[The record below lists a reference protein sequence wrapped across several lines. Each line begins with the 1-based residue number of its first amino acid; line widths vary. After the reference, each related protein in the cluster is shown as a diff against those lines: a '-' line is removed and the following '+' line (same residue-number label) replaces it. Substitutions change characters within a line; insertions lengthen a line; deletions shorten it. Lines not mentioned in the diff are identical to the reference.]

1 MKLSIIIVNY
11 NVSHFLRQCLLSVY
25 DAINSIETEIFVVD
39 NNSVDDSVKMV
50 QTEFPGVKLIVN
62 EQNTGFSK
70 ANNIAIKE
78 SKGEYILLLN
88 PDTLVEKKT
97 FIDCIQYMD
106 ENQDVGSL
114 GVKMINGKGE
124 FLPES
129 KRALP
134 IPSVAFYK
142 IFGLSKLFPNSKKF
156 GSYHLT
162 YLDHDQIHEVEVL
175 SGAYMMLRKTV
186 LDQIG
191 YLDEDFF
198 MYGED
203 VDLSYRVTKAGYKN
217 IYFPKA
223 RIIHY
228 KGESTKKG
236 SINYVLVFYRAMQ
249 IFVKKHFA
257 QKNIFLFNIV
267 ITFAIWF
274 RASMAII
281 KRIYLQLLLPFLDF
295 AVVYAG
301 MLLLAKYWEEKV
313 LISPYPDIY
322 RYLFIPLYIIL
333 WILSIAITK
342 GYKKPFSLQ
351 KTNRGILIGTIGI
364 LIFYSL
370 LPETSRYSRAIIVLG
385 AMWTT
390 IAMNSIRYL
399 LHKLK
404 IKQFYFGSDTT
415 RKILIIGDLEE
426 TQRVT
431 FLTQLND
438 KKPEIIDSLC
448 DFNISEASL
457 LKKIKQQ
464 KYTEIVF
471 CTKSIEIKKVIDIIY
486 NLKYQNLEFKTAP
499 ADSNVLISSQEIRIP
514 VSSKPL
520 DTLE

>member
-25 DAINSIETEIFVVD
+25 EAIHSIDTEIFVVD

-50 QTEFPGVKLIVN
+50 QNEFPGVKLIAN
-62 EQNTGFSK
+62 KQNVGFSK

-78 SKGEYILLLN
+78 SKGEYVLLLN
-88 PDTLVEKKT
+88 PDTLVEKTT

-106 ENQDVGSL
+106 ENQDTGSL

-175 SGAYMMLRKTV
+175 SGAYMMLRKSV

-203 VDLSYRVTKAGYKN
+203 VDLSYRVMKAGYKN

-257 QKNIFLFNIV
+257 QKNIFLFNLI
-267 ITFAIWF
+267 ITLAIWA
-274 RASMAII
+274 RASMAIL
-281 KRIYLQLLLPFLDF
+281 KRIFLQLLLPFLDF
-295 AVVYAG
+295 TVVYGG

-333 WILSIAITK
+333 WILSIMITK

-351 KTNRGILIGTIGI
+351 KTNRGIIIGTIGI

-390 IAMNSIRYL
+390 VAMNSIRYF

-404 IKQFYFGSDTT
+404 IKQFYFGTDTS
-415 RKILIIGDLEE
+415 RKILIFGDSEE
-426 TQRVT
+426 IQRVS
-431 FLTQLND
+431 FLVQLND
-438 KKPEIIDSLC
+438 KKPEMIDTIS
-448 DFNISEASL
+448 DFNISEKEL
-457 LKKIKQQ
+457 LKKVKKQ
-464 KYTEIVF
+464 KYTELIF

-486 NLKYQNLEFKTAP
+486 YLKDLQLDFKTAP
-499 ADSNVLISSQEIRIP
+499 INSNVLISSQEIRIP
-514 VSSKPL
+514 VNSTPL

>member
-25 DAINSIETEIFVVD
+25 EAINSIETEIFVVD

-70 ANNIAIKE
+70 ANNMAIKE
-78 SKGEYILLLN
+78 SKGDYVLLLN
-88 PDTLVEKKT
+88 PDTLVEKTT
-97 FIDCIQYMD
+97 FIDCIHYMD
-106 ENQDVGSL
+106 ENPDVGSL

-134 IPSVAFYK
+134 VPAVAFYK

-175 SGAYMMLRKTV
+175 SGAYMMLRKSV

-257 QKNIFLFNIV
+257 QKNIFLFNSI

-274 RASMAII
+274 RASMAIL
-281 KRIYLQLLLPFLDF
+281 KRVFLQLLLPFLDF
-295 AVVYAG
+295 SVVYAG

-313 LISPYPDIY
+313 LIAPYPDIY

-333 WILSIAITK
+333 WIISITITK

-351 KTNRGILIGTIGI
+351 KTNRGILIGTICI

-390 IAMNSIRYL
+390 VAMNSIRYF
-399 LHKLK
+399 LHKMK
-404 IKQFYFGSDTT
+404 IKQFYFGSDTC

-426 TQRVT
+426 SQRVSY
-431 FLTQLND
+431 LCQLHE
-438 KKPEIIDSLC
+438 KKPDIIDTISDLKTSELEILKNNKRLKYSEII
-448 DFNISEASL
+448 
-457 LKKIKQQ
+457 
-464 KYTEIVF
+464 F
-471 CTKSIEIKKVIDIIY
+471 CTKSIGIKNVIDVIY
-486 NLKYQNLEFKTAP
+486 SLKDQNIEFKTAP

-514 VSSKPL
+514 VNSKPL

>member
-25 DAINSIETEIFVVD
+25 EAIQPIDTEIFVVD

-78 SKGEYILLLN
+78 SKGDYVLLLN
-88 PDTLVEKKT
+88 PDTLVEKNA
-97 FIDCIQYMD
+97 FIDCIHYMD
-106 ENQDVGSL
+106 ENQEIGSL

-162 YLDHDQIHEVEVL
+162 YLDNDQIHEVDVL
-175 SGAYMMLRKTV
+175 SGAYMMLRKSV

-203 VDLSYRVTKAGYKN
+203 VDLSFRVTKAGYKN
-217 IYFPKA
+217 IYFPKT

-236 SINYVLVFYRAMQ
+236 SINYVVVFYRAMQ

-257 QKNIFLFNIV
+257 QKNAILFSSI
-267 ITFAIWF
+267 ISFAIWF
-274 RASMAII
+274 RASMAIL
-281 KRIYLQLLLPFLDF
+281 KRVFQQLLLPFLDF
-295 AVVYAG
+295 TVVYAG
-301 MLLLAKYWEEKV
+301 MLLLAKYWEQKV

-333 WILSIAITK
+333 WIISITVTK

-351 KTNRGILIGTIGI
+351 KTNRGIIIGTIGI

-385 AMWTT
+385 AMWATV
-390 IAMNSIRYL
+390 AMNSIRYI

-404 IKQFYFGSDTT
+404 IKQFYLGSDTT
-415 RKILIIGDLEE
+415 RKILIIGDSEE
-426 TQRVT
+426 THRVSY
-431 FLTQLND
+431 LAQLND
-438 KKPEIIDSLC
+438 KKPEAIDTISDL
-448 DFNISEASL
+448 DISEPDVF
-457 LKKIKQQ
+457 KKIKNH
-464 KYTEIVF
+464 KYSEIIF

-486 NLKYQNLEFKTAP
+486 NLKEQNLEFKTAP
-499 ADSNVLISSQEIRIP
+499 AGSNVLISSQEIRIP
-514 VSSKPL
+514 VSLKPL